1 MQPIKS
7 ANLAARGASRRAI
20 RDLMIIT
27 VKNRSTGADKVFR
40 FHSGAHDDT
49 FSIFNPDTGNDE
61 TYAFKAAGAMI
72 AVSQIPRVSNL
83 TVQTVTIEMSG
94 TADEVNQL
102 FREYDARNAKV
113 ELYRCELDSFTK
125 AQVEAAEPRFLG
137 FVDTLPIRRPEFG
150 GDVKL
155 SLKCKS
161 HSQELTRANYAKV
174 STERAKIRNA
184 NDNFFDDV
192 ASVGEWEVYLGL
204 ARES

>member
-1 MQPIKS
+1 MQTIKP
-7 ANLAARGASRRAI
+7 ANLAARGAQSRAI
-20 RDLMIIT
+20 RDFLIIT
-27 VKNRSTGADKVFR
+27 VKNRSTGDPHVFR
-40 FHSGAHDDT
+40 FWSGSHDATLDV
-49 FSIFNPDTGNDE
+49 FNPDTGADE

-94 TADEVNQL
+94 PSEAVNQL
-102 FREYDARNAKV
+102 FRQFDARQAKV
-113 ELYRCELDSFTK
+113 ELYRGEFDPVTR
-125 AQVEAAEPRFLG
+125 AQVAAAEPRFLG

-155 SLKCKS
+155 SLKCLS
-161 HSQELTRANYAKV
+161 HSQEITRANYAKV
-174 STERAKIRNA
+174 STERAKQRNA

-192 ASVGEWEVYLGL
+192 ASVGEWEVFLGL

>member
-20 RDLMIIT
+20 RDFMIIT
-27 VKNRSTGADKVFR
+27 VKNRSTGSDQVFR
-40 FHSGAHDDT
+40 FWSGAHDDS
-49 FSIFNPDTGNDE
+49 FAVFNPDTGSDE

-94 TADEVNQL
+94 TSDAVNQL
-102 FREYDARNAKV
+102 FREYDARQAKV
-113 ELYRCELDSFTK
+113 ELYRGEFDPVTR
-125 AQVEAAEPRFLG
+125 AQIAAAEPRFLG
-137 FVDTLPIRRPEFG
+137 YVDTLPVRRPEFD

-174 STERAKIRNA
+174 STERAKQRNA

-192 ASVGEWEVYLGL
+192 ASVGEWEVFLGL